1 MPSCKEEDSSLRS
14 AVQVFALPAV
24 VLYLQLSPFAMAMG
38 LCAGILLA
46 GLAAWGT
53 SKGNNEPPVSA
64 PILLLSSA
72 QCDRAEGAA
81 EVFLMSVNAPRF
93 HPLLQPTARI

>member
-1 MPSCKEEDSSLRS
+1 MRS

-24 VLYLQLSPFAMAMG
+24 MLYLQLSLFAMAMG

-64 PILLLSSA
+64 PMVPLSNVMHDQA
-72 QCDRAEGAA
+72 Y
-81 EVFLMSVNAPRF
+81 
-93 HPLLQPTARI
+93 